1 MALRKVI
8 KTLAGTKRPA
18 PNSSTGR
25 STVAV
30 PINQSHLADAVEQL
44 QETVNELQV
53 RFNSHQHSALNAAP
67 SVGLVTGTA
76 QADAGLFTP

>member
-1 MALRKVI
+1 MAARKI
-8 KTLAGTKRPA
+8 IQTLAGTKRPSR
-18 PNSSTGR
+18 NSSTGR

-30 PINQSHLADAVEQL
+30 PVNSAHLADAIEQL

-53 RFNSHQHSALNAAP
+53 RFNAHQHSALNAAP
-67 SVGLVTGTA
+67 STNQVTGTA